1 MVGFAVASYEDNG
14 VGGLVSQGVGT
25 SMLQMGNIV
34 RNPRIWIAPTLA
46 SAVTGPIATCVFHLK
61 MNGPAIASGMG
72 TCGLVGPLGVYSGWI
87 ADIAKGTKAGIT
99 SVDWLGLILISV
111 VLPAILTL
119 IFHKAVKRA
128 GWVKAGDQKL

>member
-1 MVGFAVASYEDNG
+1 M
-14 VGGLVSQGVGT
+14 
-25 SMLQMGNIV
+25 
-34 RNPRIWIAPTLA
+34 
-46 SAVTGPIATCVFHLK
+46 
-61 MNGPAIASGMG
+61 
-72 TCGLVGPLGVYSGWI
+72 YSGWI